1 MSGEMIGFGIWCI
14 IGFIFIVLGVVSF
27 FSKKPTGFWA
37 NVEMFQVTDTKNY
50 NKAMGKLFCIFGI
63 VFIVLGLPL
72 LSGQNSAWILL
83 SSLGVVAETII
94 TMAIYTTRI
103 EKKYKKK

>member
-1 MSGEMIGFGIWCI
+1 MTGEIMGFIIWCI
-14 IGFIFIVLGVVSF
+14 VGLIFIVLGVISF

-37 NVEMFQVTDTKNY
+37 NVDMFQVTDTKQY
-50 NKAMGKLFCIFGI
+50 NHAMGKLFSIFGI

-72 LSGQNSAWILL
+72 LTGQNSAWILL
-83 SSLGVVAETII
+83 SMLGVVGETII
-94 TMAIYTTRI
+94 TMVIYITRI